1 MAVPRNPARIATPA
15 ILAVEGN
22 DDFEFL
28 GAVTK
33 HLKLDTQITVWIL
46 GDKFPSSIRSEL
58 EILLQIQPDGIDYLK
73 CIGILLDAD
82 DDDGISLK
90 NIQAALD
97 ELRLPIPQ
105 AFNQPVT
112 GAEPFRGE
120 PITIIAAALP
130 GNLETLLMGILEND
144 PVVKCATDFLDCT
157 QEIPVPLKSRY
168 VAKASFHAYLDAKAN
183 SKGKPISGI
192 RDLPQLKTWNWKHPL
207 LDDLKTFVRQVAS
220 VTD

>member
-1 MAVPRNPARIATPA
+1 MASPRNPARITTPT

-28 GAVTK
+28 GALIR

-46 GDKFPSSIRSEL
+46 GDKFPSSIRSEV
-58 EILLQIQPDGIDYLK
+58 EILLQIQPDGIDQLK

-90 NIQAALD
+90 NIQVALA
-97 ELRLPIPQ
+97 ELGLPVPQ
-105 AFNQPVT
+105 AFNQPMT
-112 GAEPFRGE
+112 DKEPIRGE

-130 GNLETLLMGILEND
+130 VNLETLLMRVLDND
-144 PVVKCATDFLDCT
+144 PVIKCAIDFLDCT
-157 QEIPVPLKSRY
+157 QEASVPLKPRY
-168 VAKASFHAYLDAKAN
+168 VAKATFHAYLEAKAN

-192 RDLPQLKTWNWKHPL
+192 RDLPQLKSWSWEHPL
-207 LDDLKTFVRQVAS
+207 LDEIKAFVRQVA
-220 VTD
+220 TLA